1 MKTCNK
7 CGNEFEPSKGLVSYC
22 SLKCRNSRER
32 SDDIKK
38 KISDSLLVSQKA
50 KEAHEN
56 RDWNSISAKYNETI
70 KARLLAEDFNKLK
83 FERIKLR
90 VLYEQDEKCNRC
102 GISEWLGQKIT
113 LELEHKDG
121 NHFNNDR
128 QNLEILCP
136 NCHAL
141 TDTWRGRNKRV
152 KAERIS
158 DETLFNALVENKWNM
173 RQSLI
178 QVGLAPKGGNY
189 NRCHKLKKEYD
200 NMHL

>member
-1 MKTCNK
+1 METCKK
-7 CGNEFEPSKGLVSYC
+7 CGTDFEPSKGLISYC
-22 SLKCRNSRER
+22 SLQCRNSRER
-32 SDDIKK
+32 SDEVKK

-158 DETLFNALVENKWNM
+158 DETLFNVLVENKWNM

-200 NMHL
+200 NIHS

>member
-1 MKTCNK
+1 MKACKK
-7 CGNEFEPSKGLVSYC
+7 CGADFEPSKGLVSYC

-32 SDDIKK
+32 SDEVKK
-38 KISDSLLVSQKA
+38 KIS
-50 KEAHEN
+50 
-56 RDWNSISAKYNETI
+56 NSMLISESAKTAVLNKNWAAISKKQQETI
-70 KARLLAEDFNKLK
+70 KRRLLAEDFDKLK

-90 VLYEQDEKCNRC
+90 VLYEQDEKCNNC
-102 GISEWLGQKIT
+102 GISEWQGQKIT

-128 QNLEILCP
+128 QNLEVLCP

-141 TDTWRGRNKRV
+141 TETWRGRNKRV
-152 KAERIS
+152 KSARVS
-158 DETLFNALVENKWNM
+158 DETLYNALIENDWNM

-189 NRCHKLKKEYD
+189 KRCHKLKNDYD
-200 NMHL
+200 TY

>member
-1 MKTCNK
+1 MKACKK
-7 CGNEFEPSKGLVSYC
+7 CGSDFEPIKGLVSYC

-32 SDDIKK
+32 SDEVKK
-38 KISDSLLVSQKA
+38 KISNSMLTSESA
-50 KEAHEN
+50 KTAILN
-56 RDWNSISAKYNETI
+56 KDWASISKKQQETI
-70 KARLLAEDFNKLK
+70 KRRLLTEDFSKLK

-90 VLYEQDEKCNRC
+90 VLYEQDEKCNNC

-128 QNLEILCP
+128 QNLEVLCP

-141 TDTWRGRNKRV
+141 TETWRGRNKRI
-152 KAERIS
+152 KADRIS
-158 DETLFNALVENKWNM
+158 DEVLFNALIENDWNM

-189 NRCHKLKKEYD
+189 KRCHKLKNNYD
-200 NMHL
+200 TY

>member
-1 MKTCNK
+1 MKTCKK
-7 CGNEFEPSKGLVSYC
+7 CSNEFEPSKGLVSYC